1 MEPITQLGV
10 LAGATFQYGFYHFQV
25 YKRALLMAYFP
36 YFKIS
41 GLFFTGL
48 YYHSYVTSFASKV
61 KSWLPVSMS
70 SRIDAARDF
79 MSLSPQMRLFTLFP
93 GLNRTE
99 TSKLMSPAGGEQSI
113 DLPTEKRGINTRSS
127 QPNFAAVSDFDTTPV
142 DVFEVTL
149 NDLKQFKD
157 EVLEDVQAG
166 AIGGV
171 EKAGLKY
178 LDLTFREPEVHRAIL
193 DVLQASLK
201 EKSFIEESRQFGI
214 DMMNEVVKDSEFQ
227 KDLKAST
234 LTIVKSDDVKQASTD
249 LLKN

>member
-10 LAGATFQYGFYHFQV
+10 LTGAVFQYGFYNFQV

-61 KSWLPVSMS
+61 KSWLPVRMS

-79 MSLSPQMRLFTLFP
+79 MSLSPEMRMFALFP
-93 GLNRTE
+93 GLQINE
-99 TSKLMSPAGGEQSI
+99 TSKLMSLTGDEHSTY
-113 DLPTEKRGINTRSS
+113 LPTEKKEIISRSS
-127 QPNFAAVSDFDTTPV
+127 QPHFSAVTDFDTTHM

-149 NDLKQFKD
+149 NDLKQFKE
-157 EVLEDVQAG
+157 EVLEDIQTG

-178 LDLTFREPEVHRAIL
+178 LDLTFREPDVHRAIL

-214 DMMNEVVKDSEFQ
+214 DIMNEVVKDSDFQ